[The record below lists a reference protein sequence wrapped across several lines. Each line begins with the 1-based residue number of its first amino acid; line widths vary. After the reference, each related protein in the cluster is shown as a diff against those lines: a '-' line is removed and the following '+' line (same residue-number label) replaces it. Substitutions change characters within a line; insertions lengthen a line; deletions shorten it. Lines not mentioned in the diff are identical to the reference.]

1 VNYRAGRLEEIPPES
16 REVFANGISVCLAG
30 QQLWITGET
39 SGASADIRV
48 SDLAR
53 PGPGRRAPPLMA
65 ASGAVAGWAGRSQ
78 AWRVR
83 SL

>member
-1 VNYRAGRLEEIPPES
+1 MNYRAGRLEETPPES

-30 QQLWITGET
+30 QQLWITDET

-53 PGPGRRAPPLMA
+53 PGSGRRTLPIN
-65 ASGAVAGWAGRSQ
+65 GGIRCGR
-78 AWRVR
+78 R
-83 SL
+83 LGG